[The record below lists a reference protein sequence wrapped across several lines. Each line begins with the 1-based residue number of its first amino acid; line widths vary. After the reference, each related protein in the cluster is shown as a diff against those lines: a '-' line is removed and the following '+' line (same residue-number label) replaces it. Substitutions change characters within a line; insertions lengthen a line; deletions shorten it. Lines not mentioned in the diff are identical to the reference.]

1 MVAVVEQS
9 AADSS
14 PASPQT
20 SVGGVDLSWNLTFV
34 DADPARE
41 SWFACWDPSSPGGL
55 FDAANNVDPALPRH
69 DLVVHQAAARG
80 TAKATVSAVR
90 LDMAEAIDL
99 LGPLGHR
106 DQASPS
112 AHAWADVVRA
122 ALAFIA
128 DGRVLPWVG
137 PEGYDMWRVDPL
149 GPRHA
154 NLVAQLVAALPPEA
168 HATPVEVPG
177 KRGLISDP
185 AYAVRAVC
193 DAVADRFLRTP
204 AAHRV
209 GSLRLY
215 ADPNP
220 TKAPH
225 LRPWVKDLA
234 AAHCASSR
242 LVLQVNP
249 PNDQTANPT
258 DPYADSASGD
268 IDTTNQDTTNQD
280 TADQPWTVKFQLA
293 SVLDPSLV
301 IDAADYWHAPGEVI
315 DRLGPQA
322 EVTLLAGLRTVGRLV
337 PPLDSVLD
345 QVAPTAAPLH
355 DDDLDLLLDSLDELL
370 EHKIDVRW
378 PADLVAPRIERRVV
392 ASAAD
397 DPNSNSGDLNDTL
410 ADNAGGRPP
419 LLDLKSLLAVDW
431 EFLLDGVPLTI
442 EELEVL
448 GEAKRAVVPLR
459 GKWVRL
465 DRADRERLQAR
476 PPNLTMGDL
485 LAAALNPAVGSA
497 SADGSLLTIDVGPG
511 SGGAGDD
518 SGTQDD
524 DETSER
530 CGLRIEGGLSS
541 LIERLNKLGR
551 GGGDHDEGTGTA
563 TPQPVGLRAELRPYQ
578 RQGLAWMAELYALG
592 VGGCLADD
600 MGLGKTIQVLALH
613 SLIHQPGSDLAIQT
627 DPGPTLVVCP
637 TSLLTNWAREAERFL
652 PGIPV
657 RIHHGGSRSLAG
669 LKPDELVITS
679 YGVARSDADDLADT
693 DFGLVVADEAQ
704 QAKNPRSST
713 ARALRKLN
721 GRIRLALTGTPVEN
735 RLSELWA
742 IFDWAVPGLLGPLAT
757 FRRTTAV
764 PIERDGDEDV
774 TAQLARLLSPFLLR
788 RRKSDPGLVDDLPD
802 KIERDVVVSL
812 STEQATLYK
821 ATVEQTLAEVAEAD
835 GMQRRGMVLAL
846 LTKLKQIT
854 NHPALYLKETIGAD
868 SDSETDSDSNSA
880 ADSDTESGADR
891 STPAT
896 MAGRSGKLEA
906 LDDLLAAARAND
918 ESALVFTQ
926 YVGMGHLLVD
936 HLQRNG
942 IEAALLHGGL
952 TTKARQRLVDS
963 FQDRQLPVL
972 VLSLKAGGTGLNLTA
987 ATTVVHFDRW
997 WNPAVE
1003 DQATDRAYRIGQT
1016 QPVTVHRLITQGT
1029 VEDRVA
1035 ELLKHKRDLADRV
1048 VGGASEAA
1056 WISELDDDELAA
1068 LVTLDSNSEPSS
1080 EPGSDTQVSPHQGEA
1095 LR

>member
-14 PASPQT
+14 PASPQP
-20 SVGGVDLSWNLTFV
+20 SPGGVDLSWNVTFV
-34 DADPARE
+34 EADPARE
-41 SWFACWDPSSPGGL
+41 SWFGWWNPNSPGGL
-55 FDAANNVDPALPRH
+55 FDASTDLGQAERALLPRQE
-69 DLVVHQAAARG
+69 LTVHQPAARG
-80 TAKATVSAVR
+80 TTKTTVSAVR
-90 LDMAEAIDL
+90 LDLAEAIDL
-99 LGPLGHR
+99 LGLLSHR
-106 DQASPS
+106 DEASRS
-112 AHAWADVVRA
+112 AHAWADVIRA
-122 ALAFIA
+122 ALSFIA
-128 DGRVLPWVG
+128 DGRVLPWVS
-137 PEGYDMWRVDPL
+137 PAGYDMWRVDPL
-149 GPRHA
+149 GARQTE
-154 NLVAQLVAALPPEA
+154 LVAQLAAALPPEA
-168 HATPVEVPG
+168 HATPVEVSG

-185 AYAVRAVC
+185 TFAVRAAC

-215 ADPNP
+215 ADPRP

-234 AAHCASSR
+234 ASHCASSR
-242 LVLQVNP
+242 LVLQVHP
-249 PNDQTANPT
+249 PDDN
-258 DPYADSASGD
+258 ADITEGEGASKE
-268 IDTTNQDTTNQD
+268 
-280 TADQPWTVKFQLA
+280 PWTVKFQLA

-301 IDAADYWHAPGEVI
+301 VDASDYWHAPGEVI

-322 EVTLLAGLRTVGRLV
+322 EVTLLAGLRTLGRLV
-337 PPLDSVLD
+337 PPLEAVLD
-345 QVAPTAAPLH
+345 QVAPTTAPLD
-355 DDDLDLLLDSLDELL
+355 DDDLDLLLDSLDELAD
-370 EHKIDVRW
+370 HKIDVRW

-392 ASAAD
+392 ASAAGDGQPADTVD
-397 DPNSNSGDLNDTL
+397 DLSEDGSD
-410 ADNAGGRPP
+410 GRPP
-419 LLDLKSLLAVDW
+419 MLDLKSLLAVDW
-431 EFLLDGVPLTI
+431 EFLLDGVPLTV

-465 DRADRERLQAR
+465 DRADRERLRAR
-476 PPNLTMGDL
+476 PPNLTMGDI
-485 LAAALNPAVGSA
+485 LAAALNSGDPGN
-497 SADGSLLTIDVGPG
+497 GGRPGLTIDI
-511 SGGAGDD
+511 GGNPNTSDD
-518 SGTQDD
+518 SDHTNDNTD
-524 DETSER
+524 AESEQ

-541 LIERLNKLGR
+541 LIDRLNKLGGR
-551 GGGDHDEGTGTA
+551 HLTGDQAEKL
-563 TPQPVGLRAELRPYQ
+563 PQPVGLRADLRPYQ
-578 RQGLAWMAELYALG
+578 RQGLAWMAELYSLG

-613 SLIHQPGSDLAIQT
+613 SRIHETGSDLAIQS

-652 PGIPV
+652 PGVPV
-657 RIHHGGSRSLAG
+657 RIYHGASRCLTG

-679 YGVARSDADDLADT
+679 YGVVRSDVDELAAT

-764 PIERDGDEDV
+764 PIERDGNEDV
-774 TAQLARLLSPFLLR
+774 TTRLARLLSPFLLR

-802 KIERDVVVSL
+802 KIERDVVVNL

-821 ATVEQTLAEVAEAD
+821 ATVEQTLVEVAEAE

-854 NHPALYLKETIGAD
+854 NHPALFLKEEAPTGQAVD
-868 SDSETDSDSNSA
+868 ASDTSA
-880 ADSDTESGADR
+880 ASSQPGTS
-891 STPAT
+891 
-896 MAGRSGKLEA
+896 GRSGKLEA
-906 LDDLLAAARAND
+906 LDELLATAQAND
-918 ESALVFTQ
+918 ESSLVFTQ
-926 YVGMGHLLVD
+926 YVGMGRLLVE
-936 HLQRNG
+936 HLKANG
-942 IEAALLHGGL
+942 IESALLHGGL
-952 TTKARQRLVDS
+952 TTKARQQLVDA
-963 FQDRQLPVL
+963 FQAKQLPVL

-1035 ELLKHKRDLADRV
+1035 ELLNHKRDLADRV
-1048 VGGASEAA
+1048 VGGAGEA
-1056 WISELDDDELAA
+1056 WISELDDEELAA
-1068 LVTLDSNSEPSS
+1068 LVNLDAAS
-1080 EPGSDTQVSPHQGEA
+1080 TGEA
-1095 LR
+1095 A

>member
-1 MVAVVEQS
+1 MVAVVQQS

-14 PASPQT
+14 PASPQP
-20 SVGGVDLSWNLTFV
+20 SSDLPDLSWNITFV

-41 SWFACWDPSSPGGL
+41 SWFACWDPASPGGL
-55 FDAANNVDPALPRH
+55 FDTTHNLEPALPRQ
-69 DLVVHQAAARG
+69 DLVVHQSAARG
-80 TAKATVSAVR
+80 TTKTTVSAVR
-90 LDMAEAIDL
+90 LEMAQAIDL

-106 DQASPS
+106 DVASRS
-112 AHAWADVVRA
+112 AHAWADVIRA

-128 DGRVLPWVG
+128 DGRVLPWVSPG
-137 PEGYDMWRVDPL
+137 GYDMWRVDPL
-149 GPRHA
+149 GPRHTT
-154 NLVAQLVAALPPEA
+154 LVAQLAEALPPEA
-168 HATPVEVPG
+168 HATPVEVAG

-185 AYAVRAVC
+185 TYAVRAVC

-215 ADPNP
+215 ADPRP

-242 LVLQVNP
+242 LVLQVHP
-249 PNDQTANPT
+249 PDDHSVESTKVSTSTNTNT
-258 DPYADSASGD
+258 DTVT
-268 IDTTNQDTTNQD
+268 DTDTVE
-280 TADQPWTVKFQLA
+280 PWTVKFQLA

-301 IDAADYWHAPGEVI
+301 IDAADYWHAPGEVMN
-315 DRLGPQA
+315 RLGPQA
-322 EVTLLAGLRTVGRLV
+322 EVTLLAGLRTLGRLV
-337 PPLDSVLD
+337 PPLETVLD
-345 QVAPTAAPLH
+345 EVAPTTAPLH
-355 DDDLDLLLDSLDELL
+355 DADLDLLLDSLDELL

-397 DPNSNSGDLNDTL
+397 EPGRADRTADSTANNPDDSFNDNSD
-410 ADNAGGRPP
+410 GRPP

-431 EFLLDGVPLTI
+431 EFLLDGVPLTV

-465 DRADRERLQAR
+465 DRADRERLRAR
-476 PPNLTMGDL
+476 APNLTMGDL
-485 LAAALNPAVGSA
+485 LAAALNPASGTSH
-497 SADGSLLTIDVGPG
+497 ADGLGLTIEINPGDVAAGVA
-511 SGGAGDD
+511 AGDG
-518 SGTQDD
+518 SNGEQD
-524 DETSER
+524 ELAER
-530 CGLRIEGGLSS
+530 CGLRIEGGLST
-541 LIERLNKLGR
+541 LIERLNILGGR
-551 GGGDHDEGTGTA
+551 HLQDNSSGQF
-563 TPQPVGLRAELRPYQ
+563 PQPAGLQAELRPYQ
-578 RQGLAWMAELYALG
+578 RQGLAWMAELYSLG

-600 MGLGKTIQVLALH
+600 MGLGKTVQVLALH
-613 SLIHQPGSDLAIQT
+613 ALIHQAGSDLASQA
-627 DPGPTLVVCP
+627 DSAPTLVICP

-652 PGIPV
+652 PGVPV
-657 RIHHGGSRSLAG
+657 RIYHGASRSLAG

-679 YGVARSDADDLADT
+679 YGVVRSDPDDLADT

-774 TAQLARLLSPFLLR
+774 TIRLARLLSPFLLR

-802 KIERDVVVSL
+802 KIERDVVVAL
-812 STEQATLYK
+812 SPEQASLYK
-821 ATVEQTLAEVAEAD
+821 ATVEETLVEVAEAD

-854 NHPALYLKETIGAD
+854 NHPALYLKESLYLDKPAGDTERNTG
-868 SDSETDSDSNSA
+868 STSETQ
-880 ADSDTESGADR
+880 ADG
-891 STPAT
+891 STAT

-918 ESALVFTQ
+918 ESSLIFTQ
-926 YVGMGHLLVD
+926 YVGMGHMLVE
-936 HLQRNG
+936 HLQRSG
-942 IEAALLHGGL
+942 IKAALLHGGL
-952 TTKARQRLVDS
+952 TTKARQQLVDS

-1048 VGGASEAA
+1048 VGGASEA
-1056 WISELDDDELAA
+1056 WISELDDEELAA
-1068 LVTLDSNSEPSS
+1068 LVTLDGDAATSV
-1080 EPGSDTQVSPHQGEA
+1080 GGDV
-1095 LR
+1095 L